1 MIWTHLV
8 KPRTRLTP
16 LNSDEWTKPARLS
29 LVGKGRT
36 PDRPEER
43 GVQPQDKIPKQGH
56 LNKWGEEHPNPV
68 HTNKSDI
75 VIAAKEWQTIK
86 VTHARADQREMELS
100 LKRVHQ
106 IRSKTSIKLMD
117 GGITNTKKSISLQ
130 QPTTRG
136 IQTDEKHELAIDK
149 KVETTRKTIGIKKT
163 KITHTAR
170 QDPTRNQLL
179 QNRKRVQEK
188 TTKYTGQKWRNQRS
202 QSKPK
207 TCASFQSN
215 AEEWPFQ
222 SSYEKCWNHE
232 SEPQPVKGR
241 STADETRSRYSP
253 KQEQEILFRN
263 YKKAH

>member
-1 MIWTHLV
+1 MRR
-8 KPRTRLTP
+8 RTSQSRPHEQEWHRHCCEGVT
-16 LNSDEWTKPARLS
+16 NNQSDPC
-29 LVGKGRT
+29 KGRST
-36 PDRPEER
+36 RD
-43 GVQPQDKIPKQGH
+43 GVIPQTGTSDQKQNIDQVDGWRD
-56 LNKWGEEHPNPV
+56 NKH
-68 HTNKSDI
+68 
-75 VIAAKEWQTIK
+75 KEKNQ
-86 VTHARADQREMELS
+86 S
-100 LKRVHQ
+100 
-106 IRSKTSIKLMD
+106 
-117 GGITNTKKSISLQ
+117 
-130 QPTTRG
+130 PTTNNARDPDG
-136 IQTDEKHELAIDK
+136 RKTWAGDRQKGRDNK
-149 KVETTRKTIGIKKT
+149 KTIGIKKT

-170 QDPTRNQLL
+170 QGPTRNQLL
-179 QNRKRVQEK
+179 QNRKRVQQK

-207 TCASFQSN
+207 TSASFQSN